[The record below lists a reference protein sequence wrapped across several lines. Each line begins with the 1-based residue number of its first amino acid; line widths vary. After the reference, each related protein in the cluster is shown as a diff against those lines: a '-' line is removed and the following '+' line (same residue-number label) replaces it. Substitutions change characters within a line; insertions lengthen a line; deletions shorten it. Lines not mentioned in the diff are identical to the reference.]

1 MNLDVFSLYFQV
13 LKIQNSFQTGSKYIF
28 YKCKGENM
36 RPSVLMK
43 FKSLRSESLLRGQK
57 HEDYKF
63 AKFPRILINKHYKSL
78 LIALLMCFI
87 SANLATAVE
96 VKVWRF
102 GGILAEHTWEKK
114 KITEWNKQN
123 PDVQITWSNQDWA
136 TKREKVIS
144 AFKSKQ
150 LPDIL
155 VMDGPSIPDFV
166 RLGVIRALDD
176 VDRNMVSSWK
186 NRFVPEIWDTTIYK
200 GKFYAIP
207 TYVDVTTFLTY
218 NKAYVKTPPTTWQ
231 ELKNVAKNLKGKSN
245 KIPMVIAATKGTN
258 DVNLWEG
265 IAYANGC
272 RWLNEKGDKVVI
284 NDRGCVDA
292 LQLYKD
298 LVTGGLTED
307 NPQEIDYY
315 KAIVLLLEESAI
327 MSQSMSWLKAIDSEV
342 EGSKNPDYGITVFPK
357 NSNPT
362 GSYPSANV
370 IMAPTSAGML
380 TSQSKNVKAAM
391 KFLNYF
397 ASQEFQ
403 AGWDGDPIPGR
414 VPATKENWTSPDVS
428 KVYPDLVKLYNKGT
442 LFKGAI
448 PMPAFPGLVQ
458 METYMGEAL
467 QSVVMGQQDVKS
479 ALDRVAAKSQRV
491 LKKVSK

>member
-1 MNLDVFSLYFQV
+1 
-13 LKIQNSFQTGSKYIF
+13 
-28 YKCKGENM
+28 M
-36 RPSVLMK
+36 RSNRLMK
-43 FKSLRSESLLRGQK
+43 LISLSGASLAEVQKQKNIEFRSIFRS
-57 HEDYKF
+57 
-63 AKFPRILINKHYKSL
+63 LINRESKLFS
-78 LIALLMCFI
+78 IALLIFMV
-87 SANLATAVE
+87 SVNLASAVE
-96 VKVWRF
+96 IKVWRF
-102 GGILAEHTWEKK
+102 GGILAEHSWEKK
-114 KITEWNKQN
+114 KITEWNNQN
-123 PDVQITWSNQDWA
+123 PDVKVVWSNQDWA

-144 AFKSKQ
+144 SFKARQ

-166 RLGVIRALDD
+166 RLGVIQALDD
-176 VDRNMVSSWK
+176 VDSNMVGSWK
-186 NRFVPEIWDTTIYK
+186 NRFVPEIWNTTIYK

-218 NKAYVKTPPTTWQ
+218 NKAFVKTPPTTWQ

-245 KIPMVIAATKGTN
+245 KIPVVIAATKGTN

-342 EGSKNPDYGITVFPK
+342 KGSKNPDYGLTVFPK
-357 NSNPT
+357 NANPT

-414 VPATKENWTSPDVS
+414 VPATRANWASPDVV

-442 LFKGAI
+442 LFKGAL

-458 METYMGEAL
+458 MESYMGEAL
-467 QSVVMGQQDVKS
+467 QSVVMGQQNVQS
-479 ALDRVAAKSQRV
+479 ALDRVAKKSQRV
-491 LKKVSK
+491 LNKVSN

>member
-1 MNLDVFSLYFQV
+1 M
-13 LKIQNSFQTGSKYIF
+13 
-28 YKCKGENM
+28 
-36 RPSVLMK
+36 
-43 FKSLRSESLLRGQK
+43 
-57 HEDYKF
+57 
-63 AKFPRILINKHYKSL
+63 
-78 LIALLMCFI
+78 
-87 SANLATAVE
+87 
-96 VKVWRF
+96 
-102 GGILAEHTWEKK
+102 
-114 KITEWNKQN
+114 
-123 PDVQITWSNQDWA
+123 
-136 TKREKVIS
+136 
-144 AFKSKQ
+144 
-150 LPDIL
+150 
-155 VMDGPSIPDFV
+155 
-166 RLGVIRALDD
+166 
-176 VDRNMVSSWK
+176 
-186 NRFVPEIWDTTIYK
+186 
-200 GKFYAIP
+200 
-207 TYVDVTTFLTY
+207 
-218 NKAYVKTPPTTWQ
+218 WQ
-231 ELKNVAKNLKGKSN
+231 KNLKGKSN
-245 KIPMVIAATKGTN
+245 KIPVVIAATKGTN

-342 EGSKNPDYGITVFPK
+342 EGSKNPDYGLTVFPK
-357 NSNPT
+357 NANPT

-414 VPATKENWTSPDVS
+414 VPATRINWASPDIV

-442 LFKGAI
+442 LFKGAL

-458 METYMGEAL
+458 MESYMGEAL
-467 QSVVMGQQDVKS
+467 QSVVMGQQDVQS

-491 LKKVSK
+491 LNKVSN

>member
-1 MNLDVFSLYFQV
+1 
-13 LKIQNSFQTGSKYIF
+13 
-28 YKCKGENM
+28 M
-36 RPSVLMK
+36 RSNRLMK
-43 FKSLRSESLLRGQK
+43 LISLSGASLAEVQKQNKFEFRSIFRSLISR
-57 HEDYKF
+57 DCKF
-63 AKFPRILINKHYKSL
+63 FS
-78 LIALLMCFI
+78 IALLIFMV
-87 SANLATAVE
+87 SVNLASAVE
-96 VKVWRF
+96 IKVWRF
-102 GGILAEHTWEKK
+102 GGILAEHSWEKK
-114 KITEWNKQN
+114 KITEWNNQN
-123 PDVQITWSNQDWA
+123 PDVKVVWSNQDWA

-144 AFKSKQ
+144 SFKARQ

-166 RLGVIRALDD
+166 RLGVIQALDD
-176 VDRNMVSSWK
+176 VDSNMVGSWK
-186 NRFVPEIWDTTIYK
+186 NRFVPEIWNTTIYK

-218 NKAYVKTPPTTWQ
+218 NKAFVKTPPTTWQ

-245 KIPMVIAATKGTN
+245 KIPVVIAATKGTN

-342 EGSKNPDYGITVFPK
+342 KGSKNPDYGLTVFPK
-357 NSNPT
+357 NANPT

-414 VPATKENWTSPDVS
+414 VPATRANWASPDVV

-442 LFKGAI
+442 LFKGAL

-458 METYMGEAL
+458 MESYMGEAL
-467 QSVVMGQQDVKS
+467 QSVVMGQQDVQS
-479 ALDRVAAKSQRV
+479 ALDRVAKKSQKV
-491 LKKVSK
+491 LNKVSN

>member
-1 MNLDVFSLYFQV
+1 
-13 LKIQNSFQTGSKYIF
+13 
-28 YKCKGENM
+28 M
-36 RPSVLMK
+36 RSNRLMK
-43 FKSLRSESLLRGQK
+43 LISLSGASLAEVQKQNKFEFRSIFRS
-57 HEDYKF
+57 
-63 AKFPRILINKHYKSL
+63 LINRESKLFS
-78 LIALLMCFI
+78 IALLIFMV
-87 SANLATAVE
+87 SVNLASAVE
-96 VKVWRF
+96 IKVWRF
-102 GGILAEHTWEKK
+102 GGILAEHSWEKK
-114 KITEWNKQN
+114 KITEWNNQN
-123 PDVQITWSNQDWA
+123 PDVKVVWSNQDWA

-144 AFKSKQ
+144 SFKAKQ

-166 RLGVIRALDD
+166 RLGVIQALDD
-176 VDRNMVSSWK
+176 VDSNMVGSWK
-186 NRFVPEIWDTTIYK
+186 NRFVPEIWNTTIYK

-218 NKAYVKTPPTTWQ
+218 NKAFVKTPPTTWQ

-245 KIPMVIAATKGTN
+245 KIPVVIAATKGTN

-342 EGSKNPDYGITVFPK
+342 KGSKNPDYGLTVFPK
-357 NSNPT
+357 NANPT

-414 VPATKENWTSPDVS
+414 VPATRANWASPDVV

-442 LFKGAI
+442 LFKGAL

-458 METYMGEAL
+458 MESYMGEAL
-467 QSVVMGQQDVKS
+467 QSVVMGQQDVQS

-491 LKKVSK
+491 LNKVSN

>member
-1 MNLDVFSLYFQV
+1 
-13 LKIQNSFQTGSKYIF
+13 
-28 YKCKGENM
+28 M
-36 RPSVLMK
+36 RSNRLMK
-43 FKSLRSESLLRGQK
+43 LISLSGASLAEVQKQKKFEFRSIFRS
-57 HEDYKF
+57 
-63 AKFPRILINKHYKSL
+63 LINRESKFFS
-78 LIALLMCFI
+78 IALLIFMV
-87 SANLATAVE
+87 SVNLASAVE
-96 VKVWRF
+96 IKVWRF
-102 GGILAEHTWEKK
+102 GGILAEHSWEKK
-114 KITEWNKQN
+114 KITEWNNQN
-123 PDVQITWSNQDWA
+123 PDVKVVWSNQDWA

-144 AFKSKQ
+144 SFKARQ

-166 RLGVIRALDD
+166 RLGVIQALDD
-176 VDRNMVSSWK
+176 VDSNMVGSWK
-186 NRFVPEIWDTTIYK
+186 NRFVPEIWNTTIYK

-218 NKAYVKTPPTTWQ
+218 NKAFVKTPPTTWQ

-245 KIPMVIAATKGTN
+245 KIPVVIAATKGTN

-342 EGSKNPDYGITVFPK
+342 KGSKNPDYGLTVFPK
-357 NSNPT
+357 NANPT

-414 VPATKENWTSPDVS
+414 VPATRANWASPDVV

-442 LFKGAI
+442 LFKGAL

-458 METYMGEAL
+458 MESYMGEAL
-467 QSVVMGQQDVKS
+467 QSVVMGQQDVQS

-491 LKKVSK
+491 LNKVSN

>member
-1 MNLDVFSLYFQV
+1 
-13 LKIQNSFQTGSKYIF
+13 
-28 YKCKGENM
+28 M
-36 RPSVLMK
+36 RSNRLMK
-43 FKSLRSESLLRGQK
+43 LISLSGASLAEVQKQKKFEFRSIFRS
-57 HEDYKF
+57 
-63 AKFPRILINKHYKSL
+63 LINRESKFFS
-78 LIALLMCFI
+78 IALLIFMV
-87 SANLATAVE
+87 SVNLASAVE
-96 VKVWRF
+96 IKVWRF
-102 GGILAEHTWEKK
+102 GGILAEHSWEKK
-114 KITEWNKQN
+114 KITEWNNQN
-123 PDVQITWSNQDWA
+123 PDVKVVWSNQDWA

-144 AFKSKQ
+144 SFKARQ

-166 RLGVIRALDD
+166 RLGVIQALDD
-176 VDRNMVSSWK
+176 VDSNMVGSWK
-186 NRFVPEIWDTTIYK
+186 NRFVPEIWNTTIYK

-218 NKAYVKTPPTTWQ
+218 NKAFVKTPPTTWQ

-245 KIPMVIAATKGTN
+245 KIPVVIAATKGTN

-342 EGSKNPDYGITVFPK
+342 KGSKNPDYGLTVFPK
-357 NSNPT
+357 NANPT

-414 VPATKENWTSPDVS
+414 VPATRANWASPDVV

-442 LFKGAI
+442 LFKGAL

-458 METYMGEAL
+458 MESYMGEAL
-467 QSVVMGQQDVKS
+467 QSVVMGQQDVQS
-479 ALDRVAAKSQRV
+479 ALDRVAKKSQKV
-491 LKKVSK
+491 LNKVSN

>member
-1 MNLDVFSLYFQV
+1 
-13 LKIQNSFQTGSKYIF
+13 
-28 YKCKGENM
+28 M
-36 RPSVLMK
+36 RSNRLMK
-43 FKSLRSESLLRGQK
+43 LISLSGASLAEVQKQKKIEFRSIFRS
-57 HEDYKF
+57 
-63 AKFPRILINKHYKSL
+63 LINRESKFFS
-78 LIALLMCFI
+78 IALLIFMV
-87 SANLATAVE
+87 SVNLASAVE
-96 VKVWRF
+96 IKVWRF
-102 GGILAEHTWEKK
+102 GGILAEHSWEKK
-114 KITEWNKQN
+114 KITEWNNQN
-123 PDVQITWSNQDWA
+123 PDVKVVWSNQDWA

-144 AFKSKQ
+144 SFKARQ

-166 RLGVIRALDD
+166 RLGVIQALDD
-176 VDRNMVSSWK
+176 VDSNMVGSWK
-186 NRFVPEIWDTTIYK
+186 NRFVPEIWNTTIYK

-218 NKAYVKTPPTTWQ
+218 NKAFVKTPPTTWQ

-245 KIPMVIAATKGTN
+245 KIPVVIAATKGTN

-342 EGSKNPDYGITVFPK
+342 KGSKNPDYGLTVFPK
-357 NSNPT
+357 NANPT

-414 VPATKENWTSPDVS
+414 VPATRANWASPDVV

-442 LFKGAI
+442 LFKGAL

-458 METYMGEAL
+458 MESYMGEAL
-467 QSVVMGQQDVKS
+467 QSVVMGQQDVQS
-479 ALDRVAAKSQRV
+479 ALDRVAKKSQRV
-491 LKKVSK
+491 LNKVSN

>member
-1 MNLDVFSLYFQV
+1 
-13 LKIQNSFQTGSKYIF
+13 
-28 YKCKGENM
+28 M
-36 RPSVLMK
+36 RSNRLMK
-43 FKSLRSESLLRGQK
+43 LISLSGASLAEVQKQKNIEFRSIFRS
-57 HEDYKF
+57 
-63 AKFPRILINKHYKSL
+63 LINRESKFFS
-78 LIALLMCFI
+78 IALLIFMV
-87 SANLATAVE
+87 SANLASAVE
-96 VKVWRF
+96 IKVWRF
-102 GGILAEHTWEKK
+102 GGILAEHSWEKK
-114 KITEWNKQN
+114 KITEWNNQN
-123 PDVQITWSNQDWA
+123 PDVKVVWSNQDWA

-144 AFKSKQ
+144 SFKARQ

-166 RLGVIRALDD
+166 RLGVIQALDD
-176 VDRNMVSSWK
+176 VDSNMVGSWK
-186 NRFVPEIWDTTIYK
+186 NRFVPEIWNTTIYK

-218 NKAYVKTPPTTWQ
+218 NKAFVKTPPTTWQ

-245 KIPMVIAATKGTN
+245 KIPVVIAATKGTN

-342 EGSKNPDYGITVFPK
+342 KGSKNPDYGLTVFPK
-357 NSNPT
+357 NANPT

-414 VPATKENWTSPDVS
+414 VPATRANWASPDVV

-442 LFKGAI
+442 LFKGAL

-458 METYMGEAL
+458 MESYMGEAL
-467 QSVVMGQQDVKS
+467 QSVVMGQQNVQS

-491 LKKVSK
+491 LNKVSN

>member
-1 MNLDVFSLYFQV
+1 
-13 LKIQNSFQTGSKYIF
+13 
-28 YKCKGENM
+28 M
-36 RPSVLMK
+36 RSNRLMK
-43 FKSLRSESLLRGQK
+43 LISLSGASLAEVQKQKKFEFRSIFRS
-57 HEDYKF
+57 
-63 AKFPRILINKHYKSL
+63 LINRESKFFS
-78 LIALLMCFI
+78 IALLIFMV
-87 SANLATAVE
+87 SANLASAVE
-96 VKVWRF
+96 IKVWRF
-102 GGILAEHTWEKK
+102 GGILAEHSWEKK
-114 KITEWNKQN
+114 KITEWNNQN
-123 PDVQITWSNQDWA
+123 PDVKVVWSNQDWA

-144 AFKSKQ
+144 SFKARQ

-166 RLGVIRALDD
+166 RLGVIQALDD
-176 VDRNMVSSWK
+176 VDSNMVGSWK
-186 NRFVPEIWDTTIYK
+186 NRFVPEIWNTTIYK

-218 NKAYVKTPPTTWQ
+218 NKAFVKTPPTTWQ

-245 KIPMVIAATKGTN
+245 KIPVVIAATKGTN

-342 EGSKNPDYGITVFPK
+342 KGSKNPDYGLTVFPK
-357 NSNPT
+357 NANPT

-414 VPATKENWTSPDVS
+414 VPATRANWASPDVV

-442 LFKGAI
+442 LFKGAL

-458 METYMGEAL
+458 MESYMGEAL
-467 QSVVMGQQDVKS
+467 QSVVMGQQDVQS

-491 LKKVSK
+491 LNKVSN

>member
-1 MNLDVFSLYFQV
+1 
-13 LKIQNSFQTGSKYIF
+13 
-28 YKCKGENM
+28 M
-36 RPSVLMK
+36 RSNRLMK
-43 FKSLRSESLLRGQK
+43 LISLSGASLAEVQKQKKIEFRSIFRS
-57 HEDYKF
+57 
-63 AKFPRILINKHYKSL
+63 LINRESKFFS
-78 LIALLMCFI
+78 IALLIFMV
-87 SANLATAVE
+87 SVNLASAVE
-96 VKVWRF
+96 IKVWRF
-102 GGILAEHTWEKK
+102 GGILAEHSWEKK
-114 KITEWNKQN
+114 KITEWNNQN
-123 PDVQITWSNQDWA
+123 PDVKVVWSNQDWA

-144 AFKSKQ
+144 SFKARQ

-166 RLGVIRALDD
+166 RLGVIQALDD
-176 VDRNMVSSWK
+176 VDSNMVGSWK
-186 NRFVPEIWDTTIYK
+186 NRFVPEIWNTTIYK

-218 NKAYVKTPPTTWQ
+218 NKAFVKTPPTTWQ

-245 KIPMVIAATKGTN
+245 KIPVVIAATKGTN

-342 EGSKNPDYGITVFPK
+342 KGSKNPDYGLTVFPK
-357 NSNPT
+357 NANPT

-414 VPATKENWTSPDVS
+414 VPATRANWASPDVV

-442 LFKGAI
+442 LFKGAL

-458 METYMGEAL
+458 MESYMGEAL
-467 QSVVMGQQDVKS
+467 QSVVMGQQNVQS
-479 ALDRVAAKSQRV
+479 ALDRVAKKSQRV
-491 LKKVSK
+491 LNKVSN

>member
-1 MNLDVFSLYFQV
+1 
-13 LKIQNSFQTGSKYIF
+13 
-28 YKCKGENM
+28 M
-36 RPSVLMK
+36 RSNRLMK
-43 FKSLRSESLLRGQK
+43 LISLSGASLAEVQKQNKFEFRSIFRS
-57 HEDYKF
+57 
-63 AKFPRILINKHYKSL
+63 LINRESKFFS
-78 LIALLMCFI
+78 IALLIFMV
-87 SANLATAVE
+87 SVNLASAVE
-96 VKVWRF
+96 IKVWRF
-102 GGILAEHTWEKK
+102 GGILAEHSWEKK
-114 KITEWNKQN
+114 KITEWNNQN
-123 PDVQITWSNQDWA
+123 PDVKVVWSNQDWA

-144 AFKSKQ
+144 SFKARQ

-166 RLGVIRALDD
+166 RLGVIQALDD
-176 VDRNMVSSWK
+176 VDSNMVGSWK
-186 NRFVPEIWDTTIYK
+186 NRFVPEIWNTTIYK

-218 NKAYVKTPPTTWQ
+218 NKAFVKTPPTTWQ

-245 KIPMVIAATKGTN
+245 KIPVVIAATKGTN

-342 EGSKNPDYGITVFPK
+342 KGSKNPDYGLTVFPK
-357 NSNPT
+357 NANPT

-414 VPATKENWTSPDVS
+414 VPATRANWASPDVV

-442 LFKGAI
+442 LFKGAL

-458 METYMGEAL
+458 MESYMGEAL
-467 QSVVMGQQDVKS
+467 QSVVMGQQDVQS
-479 ALDRVAAKSQRV
+479 ALDRVAKKSQKV
-491 LKKVSK
+491 LNKVSN

>member
-1 MNLDVFSLYFQV
+1 
-13 LKIQNSFQTGSKYIF
+13 
-28 YKCKGENM
+28 M
-36 RPSVLMK
+36 RSNRLMK
-43 FKSLRSESLLRGQK
+43 LISLSGASLAEVQKQKKIEFRSIFRS
-57 HEDYKF
+57 
-63 AKFPRILINKHYKSL
+63 LINRESKLFS
-78 LIALLMCFI
+78 IALLIFMV
-87 SANLATAVE
+87 SVNLASAVE
-96 VKVWRF
+96 IKVWRF
-102 GGILAEHTWEKK
+102 GGILAEHSWEKK
-114 KITEWNKQN
+114 KITEWNNQN
-123 PDVQITWSNQDWA
+123 PDVKVVWSNQDWA

-144 AFKSKQ
+144 SFKARQ

-166 RLGVIRALDD
+166 RLGVIQALDD
-176 VDRNMVSSWK
+176 VDSNMVGSWK
-186 NRFVPEIWDTTIYK
+186 NRFVPEIWNTTIYK

-218 NKAYVKTPPTTWQ
+218 NKAFVKTPPTTWQ

-245 KIPMVIAATKGTN
+245 KIPVVIAATKGTN

-342 EGSKNPDYGITVFPK
+342 KGSKNPDYGLTVFPK
-357 NSNPT
+357 NANPT

-414 VPATKENWTSPDVS
+414 VPATRANWASPDVV

-442 LFKGAI
+442 LFKGAL

-458 METYMGEAL
+458 MESYMGEAL
-467 QSVVMGQQDVKS
+467 QSVVMGQQDVQS

-491 LKKVSK
+491 LNKVSN

>member
-1 MNLDVFSLYFQV
+1 MRSNRLMQLISLSGASLAEVQ
-13 LKIQNSFQTGSKYIF
+13 KQNKFEFRSIF
-28 YKCKGENM
+28 
-36 RPSVLMK
+36 
-43 FKSLRSESLLRGQK
+43 RS
-57 HEDYKF
+57 
-63 AKFPRILINKHYKSL
+63 LINRESKFFS
-78 LIALLMCFI
+78 IALLIFMV
-87 SANLATAVE
+87 SANLASAVE
-96 VKVWRF
+96 IKVWRF
-102 GGILAEHTWEKK
+102 GGILAEHSWEKK
-114 KITEWNKQN
+114 KITEWNNQN
-123 PDVQITWSNQDWA
+123 PDVKVVWSNQDWA

-144 AFKSKQ
+144 SFKAKQ

-166 RLGVIRALDD
+166 RLGVIQALDD
-176 VDRNMVSSWK
+176 VDSNMVGSWK
-186 NRFVPEIWDTTIYK
+186 NRFVPEIWNTTIYK

-218 NKAYVKTPPTTWQ
+218 NKAFVKTPPTTWQ

-245 KIPMVIAATKGTN
+245 KIPVVIAATKGTN

-342 EGSKNPDYGITVFPK
+342 EGSKNPDYGLTVFPK
-357 NSNPT
+357 NANPT

-414 VPATKENWTSPDVS
+414 VPATRENWASPDVV

-442 LFKGAI
+442 LFKGAL

-458 METYMGEAL
+458 MESYMGEAL
-467 QSVVMGQQDVKS
+467 QSVVMGQQDVQS

-491 LKKVSK
+491 LNKVSN

>member
-1 MNLDVFSLYFQV
+1 
-13 LKIQNSFQTGSKYIF
+13 
-28 YKCKGENM
+28 M
-36 RPSVLMK
+36 RSNRLMK
-43 FKSLRSESLLRGQK
+43 LISLSGASLAEVQKQKKFEFRSILRS
-57 HEDYKF
+57 
-63 AKFPRILINKHYKSL
+63 LINRESKLFS
-78 LIALLMCFI
+78 IALLIFMV
-87 SANLATAVE
+87 SVNLASAVE
-96 VKVWRF
+96 IKVWRF
-102 GGILAEHTWEKK
+102 GGILAEHSWEKK
-114 KITEWNKQN
+114 KITEWNNQN
-123 PDVQITWSNQDWA
+123 PDVKVVWSNQDWA

-144 AFKSKQ
+144 SFKARQ

-166 RLGVIRALDD
+166 RLGVIQALDD
-176 VDRNMVSSWK
+176 VDSNMVGSWK
-186 NRFVPEIWDTTIYK
+186 NRFVPEIWNTTIYK

-218 NKAYVKTPPTTWQ
+218 NKAFVKTPPTTWQ

-245 KIPMVIAATKGTN
+245 KIPVVIAATKGTN

-342 EGSKNPDYGITVFPK
+342 KGSKNPDYGLTVFPK
-357 NSNPT
+357 NANPT

-414 VPATKENWTSPDVS
+414 VPATRANWASPDIV

-442 LFKGAI
+442 LFKGAL

-458 METYMGEAL
+458 MESYMGEAL
-467 QSVVMGQQDVKS
+467 QSVVMGQQDVQS

-491 LKKVSK
+491 LNKVSN

>member
-1 MNLDVFSLYFQV
+1 
-13 LKIQNSFQTGSKYIF
+13 
-28 YKCKGENM
+28 M
-36 RPSVLMK
+36 RSNRLMK
-43 FKSLRSESLLRGQK
+43 LISLSGASLAEVQKQKKIEFRSIFRS
-57 HEDYKF
+57 
-63 AKFPRILINKHYKSL
+63 LINRESKFFS
-78 LIALLMCFI
+78 IALLIFMV
-87 SANLATAVE
+87 SANLASAVE
-96 VKVWRF
+96 IKVWRF
-102 GGILAEHTWEKK
+102 GGILAEHSWEKK
-114 KITEWNKQN
+114 KITEWNNQN
-123 PDVQITWSNQDWA
+123 PDVKVVWSNQDWA

-144 AFKSKQ
+144 SFKAKQ

-166 RLGVIRALDD
+166 RLGVIQALDD
-176 VDRNMVSSWK
+176 VDSNMVGSWK
-186 NRFVPEIWDTTIYK
+186 NRFVPEIWNTTIYK

-218 NKAYVKTPPTTWQ
+218 NKAFVKTPPTTWQ

-245 KIPMVIAATKGTN
+245 KIPVVIAATKGTN

-342 EGSKNPDYGITVFPK
+342 EGSKNPDYGLTVFPK
-357 NSNPT
+357 NANPT

-414 VPATKENWTSPDVS
+414 VPATRANWASPDVV

-442 LFKGAI
+442 LFKGAL

-458 METYMGEAL
+458 MESYMGEAL
-467 QSVVMGQQDVKS
+467 QSVVMGQQDVQS
-479 ALDRVAAKSQRV
+479 ALDRVAKKSQRV
-491 LKKVSK
+491 LDKVSN

>member
-1 MNLDVFSLYFQV
+1 
-13 LKIQNSFQTGSKYIF
+13 
-28 YKCKGENM
+28 M
-36 RPSVLMK
+36 RSNRLMK
-43 FKSLRSESLLRGQK
+43 LISLSGASLAEVQKQKKFEFRSIFRS
-57 HEDYKF
+57 
-63 AKFPRILINKHYKSL
+63 LINRESKFFS
-78 LIALLMCFI
+78 IALLIFMV
-87 SANLATAVE
+87 SVNLASAVE
-96 VKVWRF
+96 IKVWRF
-102 GGILAEHTWEKK
+102 GGILAEHSWEKK
-114 KITEWNKQN
+114 KITEWNNQN
-123 PDVQITWSNQDWA
+123 PDVKVVWSNQDWA

-144 AFKSKQ
+144 SFKARQ

-166 RLGVIRALDD
+166 RLGVIQALDD
-176 VDRNMVSSWK
+176 VDSNMVGSWK
-186 NRFVPEIWDTTIYK
+186 NRFVPEIWNTTIYK

-218 NKAYVKTPPTTWQ
+218 NKAFVKTPPTTWQ

-245 KIPMVIAATKGTN
+245 KIPVVIAATKGTN

-342 EGSKNPDYGITVFPK
+342 EGSKNPDYGLTVFPK
-357 NSNPT
+357 NANPT

-414 VPATKENWTSPDVS
+414 VPATRANWASPDVV

-442 LFKGAI
+442 LFKGAL

-458 METYMGEAL
+458 MESYMGEAL
-467 QSVVMGQQDVKS
+467 QSVVMGQQDVQS

-491 LKKVSK
+491 LNKVSN

>member
-1 MNLDVFSLYFQV
+1 
-13 LKIQNSFQTGSKYIF
+13 
-28 YKCKGENM
+28 M
-36 RPSVLMK
+36 RSNRLMK
-43 FKSLRSESLLRGQK
+43 LISLSGASLAEVQKQNKFEFRSIFRS
-57 HEDYKF
+57 
-63 AKFPRILINKHYKSL
+63 LINRESKFFS
-78 LIALLMCFI
+78 IALLIFMV
-87 SANLATAVE
+87 SVNLASAVE
-96 VKVWRF
+96 IKVWRF
-102 GGILAEHTWEKK
+102 GGILAEHSWEKK
-114 KITEWNKQN
+114 KITEWNNQN
-123 PDVQITWSNQDWA
+123 PDVKVVWSNQDWA

-144 AFKSKQ
+144 SFKARQ

-166 RLGVIRALDD
+166 RLGVIQALDD
-176 VDRNMVSSWK
+176 VDSNMVGSWK
-186 NRFVPEIWDTTIYK
+186 NRFVPEIWNTTIYK

-218 NKAYVKTPPTTWQ
+218 NKAFVKTPPTTWQ

-245 KIPMVIAATKGTN
+245 KIPVVIAATKGTN

-342 EGSKNPDYGITVFPK
+342 KGSKNPDYGLTVFPK
-357 NSNPT
+357 NANPT

-414 VPATKENWTSPDVS
+414 VPATRANWASPDVV

-442 LFKGAI
+442 LFKGAL

-458 METYMGEAL
+458 MESYMGEAL
-467 QSVVMGQQDVKS
+467 QSVVMGQQNVQS
-479 ALDRVAAKSQRV
+479 ALDRVAKKSQKV
-491 LKKVSK
+491 LNKVSN

>member
-1 MNLDVFSLYFQV
+1 
-13 LKIQNSFQTGSKYIF
+13 
-28 YKCKGENM
+28 M
-36 RPSVLMK
+36 RSNRLMK
-43 FKSLRSESLLRGQK
+43 LISLSGASLAEVQKQKKFEFRSIFRS
-57 HEDYKF
+57 
-63 AKFPRILINKHYKSL
+63 LINRESKFFS
-78 LIALLMCFI
+78 IALLIFMV
-87 SANLATAVE
+87 SVNLASAVE
-96 VKVWRF
+96 IKVWRF
-102 GGILAEHTWEKK
+102 GGILAEHSWEKK
-114 KITEWNKQN
+114 KITEWNNQN
-123 PDVQITWSNQDWA
+123 PDVKVVWSNQDWA

-144 AFKSKQ
+144 SFKARQ

-166 RLGVIRALDD
+166 RLGVIQALDD
-176 VDRNMVSSWK
+176 VDSNMVGSWK
-186 NRFVPEIWDTTIYK
+186 NRFVPEIWNTTIYK

-218 NKAYVKTPPTTWQ
+218 NKAFVKTPPTTWQ

-245 KIPMVIAATKGTN
+245 KIPVVIAATKGTN

-342 EGSKNPDYGITVFPK
+342 KGSKNPDYGLTVFPK
-357 NSNPT
+357 NANPT

-414 VPATKENWTSPDVS
+414 VPATRANWASPDVV

-442 LFKGAI
+442 LFKGAL

-458 METYMGEAL
+458 MESYMGEAL
-467 QSVVMGQQDVKS
+467 QSVVMGQQNVQS

-491 LKKVSK
+491 LNKVSN

>member
-1 MNLDVFSLYFQV
+1 M
-13 LKIQNSFQTGSKYIF
+13 
-28 YKCKGENM
+28 
-36 RPSVLMK
+36 
-43 FKSLRSESLLRGQK
+43 
-57 HEDYKF
+57 
-63 AKFPRILINKHYKSL
+63 
-78 LIALLMCFI
+78 
-87 SANLATAVE
+87 
-96 VKVWRF
+96 
-102 GGILAEHTWEKK
+102 
-114 KITEWNKQN
+114 
-123 PDVQITWSNQDWA
+123 
-136 TKREKVIS
+136 
-144 AFKSKQ
+144 
-150 LPDIL
+150 
-155 VMDGPSIPDFV
+155 
-166 RLGVIRALDD
+166 
-176 VDRNMVSSWK
+176 
-186 NRFVPEIWDTTIYK
+186 
-200 GKFYAIP
+200 
-207 TYVDVTTFLTY
+207 
-218 NKAYVKTPPTTWQ
+218 WQ
-231 ELKNVAKNLKGKSN
+231 KNLKGKSN

-342 EGSKNPDYGITVFPK
+342 EGSKNPDYGLTVFPK
-357 NSNPT
+357 NANPT

-414 VPATKENWTSPDVS
+414 VPATKENWASPDVS
-428 KVYPDLVKLYNKGT
+428 MVYPDLVKLYNKGT
-442 LFKGAI
+442 LFNGAV

-467 QSVVMGQQDVKS
+467 QSVVMGQQDVQS

>member
-1 MNLDVFSLYFQV
+1 MRSNRLMKLISLSGASLAEVQKQ
-13 LKIQNSFQTGSKYIF
+13 KIIEFRSIFRSLINRGSKFFSI
-28 YKCKGENM
+28 
-36 RPSVLMK
+36 P
-43 FKSLRSESLLRGQK
+43 
-57 HEDYKF
+57 
-63 AKFPRILINKHYKSL
+63 L
-78 LIALLMCFI
+78 LIFI
-87 SANLATAVE
+87 VSVNLASAVE
-96 VKVWRF
+96 IKVWRF
-102 GGILAEHTWEKK
+102 GGILAEHSWEKK
-114 KITEWNKQN
+114 KITEWNNQN
-123 PDVQITWSNQDWA
+123 PDVKVVWSNQDWA

-144 AFKSKQ
+144 SFKARQ

-166 RLGVIRALDD
+166 RLGVIQALDD
-176 VDRNMVSSWK
+176 VDSNMVGSWK
-186 NRFVPEIWDTTIYK
+186 NRFVPEIWNTTIYK

-218 NKAYVKTPPTTWQ
+218 NKAFVKTPPTTWQ

-245 KIPMVIAATKGTN
+245 KIPVVIAATKGTN

-342 EGSKNPDYGITVFPK
+342 EGSKNPDYGLTVFPK
-357 NSNPT
+357 NANPT

-414 VPATKENWTSPDVS
+414 VPATRANWASPDVV

-442 LFKGAI
+442 LFKGAL

-458 METYMGEAL
+458 MESYMGEAL
-467 QSVVMGQQDVKS
+467 QSVVMGQQNVQS
-479 ALDRVAAKSQRV
+479 ALDRVAKKSQKV
-491 LKKVSK
+491 LNKVSN

>member
-1 MNLDVFSLYFQV
+1 
-13 LKIQNSFQTGSKYIF
+13 
-28 YKCKGENM
+28 M
-36 RPSVLMK
+36 RSNRLMK
-43 FKSLRSESLLRGQK
+43 LISLSGASLAEVQKQKKFEFRSIFRS
-57 HEDYKF
+57 
-63 AKFPRILINKHYKSL
+63 LINRESKLFS
-78 LIALLMCFI
+78 IALLIFMV
-87 SANLATAVE
+87 SVNLASAVE
-96 VKVWRF
+96 IKVWRF
-102 GGILAEHTWEKK
+102 GGILAEHSWEKK
-114 KITEWNKQN
+114 KITEWNNQN
-123 PDVQITWSNQDWA
+123 PDVKVVWSNQDWA

-144 AFKSKQ
+144 SFKARQ

-166 RLGVIRALDD
+166 RLGVIQALDD
-176 VDRNMVSSWK
+176 VDSNMVGSWK
-186 NRFVPEIWDTTIYK
+186 NRFVPEIWNTTIYK

-218 NKAYVKTPPTTWQ
+218 NKAFVKTPPTTWQ

-245 KIPMVIAATKGTN
+245 KIPVVIAATKGTN

-342 EGSKNPDYGITVFPK
+342 EGSKNPDYGLTVFPK
-357 NSNPT
+357 NANPT

-414 VPATKENWTSPDVS
+414 VPATRANWASPDVV

-442 LFKGAI
+442 LFKGAL

-458 METYMGEAL
+458 MESYMGEAL
-467 QSVVMGQQDVKS
+467 QSVVMGQQDVQS

-491 LKKVSK
+491 LNKVSN

>member
-1 MNLDVFSLYFQV
+1 
-13 LKIQNSFQTGSKYIF
+13 
-28 YKCKGENM
+28 M
-36 RPSVLMK
+36 RSNRLMK
-43 FKSLRSESLLRGQK
+43 LISLSGASLAEVQKQKNIEFRSIFRS
-57 HEDYKF
+57 
-63 AKFPRILINKHYKSL
+63 LINRESKFFS
-78 LIALLMCFI
+78 IALLIFMV
-87 SANLATAVE
+87 SANLASAVE
-96 VKVWRF
+96 IKVWRF
-102 GGILAEHTWEKK
+102 GGILAEHSWEKK
-114 KITEWNKQN
+114 KITEWNNQN
-123 PDVQITWSNQDWA
+123 PDVKVVWSNQDWA

-144 AFKSKQ
+144 SFKARQ

-166 RLGVIRALDD
+166 RLGVIQALDD
-176 VDRNMVSSWK
+176 VDSNMVGSWK
-186 NRFVPEIWDTTIYK
+186 NRFVPEIWNTTIYK

-218 NKAYVKTPPTTWQ
+218 NKAFVKTPPTTWQ

-245 KIPMVIAATKGTN
+245 KIPVVIAATKGTN

-342 EGSKNPDYGITVFPK
+342 KGSKNPDYGLTVFPK
-357 NSNPT
+357 NANPT

-414 VPATKENWTSPDVS
+414 VPATRANWASPDIA

-442 LFKGAI
+442 LFKGAL

-467 QSVVMGQQDVKS
+467 QSVVMGQQDVQS
-479 ALDRVAAKSQRV
+479 ALDRVAKKSQKV
-491 LKKVSK
+491 LNKVSN

>member
-1 MNLDVFSLYFQV
+1 
-13 LKIQNSFQTGSKYIF
+13 
-28 YKCKGENM
+28 M
-36 RPSVLMK
+36 RSNRLMK
-43 FKSLRSESLLRGQK
+43 LISLSGASLAEVQKQKKFEFRSIFRS
-57 HEDYKF
+57 
-63 AKFPRILINKHYKSL
+63 LINRESKFFS
-78 LIALLMCFI
+78 IALLIFMV
-87 SANLATAVE
+87 SVNLASAVE
-96 VKVWRF
+96 IKVWRF
-102 GGILAEHTWEKK
+102 GGILAEHSWEKK
-114 KITEWNKQN
+114 KITEWNNQN
-123 PDVQITWSNQDWA
+123 PDVKVVWSNQDWA

-144 AFKSKQ
+144 SFKARQ

-166 RLGVIRALDD
+166 RLGVIQALDD
-176 VDRNMVSSWK
+176 VDSNMVGSWK
-186 NRFVPEIWDTTIYK
+186 NRFVPEIWNTTIYK

-218 NKAYVKTPPTTWQ
+218 NKAFVKTPPTTWQ

-245 KIPMVIAATKGTN
+245 KIPVVIAATKGTN

-342 EGSKNPDYGITVFPK
+342 EGSKNPDYGLTVFPK
-357 NSNPT
+357 NANPT

-414 VPATKENWTSPDVS
+414 VPATRANWASPDVV

-442 LFKGAI
+442 LFKGAL

-458 METYMGEAL
+458 MESYMGEAL
-467 QSVVMGQQDVKS
+467 QSVVMGQQDVQS
-479 ALDRVAAKSQRV
+479 ALDRVAKKSQRV
-491 LKKVSK
+491 LNKVSN

>member
-1 MNLDVFSLYFQV
+1 
-13 LKIQNSFQTGSKYIF
+13 
-28 YKCKGENM
+28 M
-36 RPSVLMK
+36 RSNRLMK
-43 FKSLRSESLLRGQK
+43 LISLSGASLAEVQKQNKFEFRSIFRS
-57 HEDYKF
+57 
-63 AKFPRILINKHYKSL
+63 LINRESKFFS
-78 LIALLMCFI
+78 IALLIFMV
-87 SANLATAVE
+87 SVNLASAVE
-96 VKVWRF
+96 IKVWRF
-102 GGILAEHTWEKK
+102 GGILAEHSWEKK
-114 KITEWNKQN
+114 KITEWNNQN
-123 PDVQITWSNQDWA
+123 PDVKVVWSNQDWA

-144 AFKSKQ
+144 SFKARQ

-166 RLGVIRALDD
+166 RLGVIQALDD
-176 VDRNMVSSWK
+176 VDSNMVGSWK
-186 NRFVPEIWDTTIYK
+186 NRFVPEIWNTTIYK

-218 NKAYVKTPPTTWQ
+218 NKAFVKTPPTTWQ

-245 KIPMVIAATKGTN
+245 KIPVVIAATKGTN

-342 EGSKNPDYGITVFPK
+342 KGSKNPDYGLTVFPK
-357 NSNPT
+357 NANPT

-414 VPATKENWTSPDVS
+414 VPATRANWASPDVV
-428 KVYPDLVKLYNKGT
+428 KVYPDLVKLYNNGT
-442 LFKGAI
+442 LFKGAL

-458 METYMGEAL
+458 MESYMGEAL
-467 QSVVMGQQDVKS
+467 QSVVMGQQNVQS
-479 ALDRVAAKSQRV
+479 ALDRVAKKSQRV
-491 LKKVSK
+491 LNKVSN

>member
-1 MNLDVFSLYFQV
+1 
-13 LKIQNSFQTGSKYIF
+13 
-28 YKCKGENM
+28 M
-36 RPSVLMK
+36 RSNRLMK
-43 FKSLRSESLLRGQK
+43 LISLSGASLAEVQKQKKFEFRSIFRS
-57 HEDYKF
+57 
-63 AKFPRILINKHYKSL
+63 LINRESKFF
-78 LIALLMCFI
+78 LIALLIFMV
-87 SANLATAVE
+87 SVNLASAVE
-96 VKVWRF
+96 IKVWRF
-102 GGILAEHTWEKK
+102 GGILAEHSWEKK
-114 KITEWNKQN
+114 KITEWNNQN
-123 PDVQITWSNQDWA
+123 PDVKVVWSNQDWA

-144 AFKSKQ
+144 SFKARQ

-166 RLGVIRALDD
+166 RLGVIQALDD
-176 VDRNMVSSWK
+176 VDSNMVGSWK
-186 NRFVPEIWDTTIYK
+186 NRFVPEIWNTTIYK

-218 NKAYVKTPPTTWQ
+218 NKAFVKTPPTTWQ

-245 KIPMVIAATKGTN
+245 KIPVVIAATKGTN

-342 EGSKNPDYGITVFPK
+342 KGSKNPDYGLTVFPK
-357 NSNPT
+357 NANPT

-414 VPATKENWTSPDVS
+414 VPATRANWASPDVV

-442 LFKGAI
+442 LFKGAL

-458 METYMGEAL
+458 MESYMGEAL
-467 QSVVMGQQDVKS
+467 QSVVMGQQNVQS
-479 ALDRVAAKSQRV
+479 ALDRVAKKSQKV
-491 LKKVSK
+491 LNKVSN

>member
-1 MNLDVFSLYFQV
+1 
-13 LKIQNSFQTGSKYIF
+13 
-28 YKCKGENM
+28 M
-36 RPSVLMK
+36 RSNRLMK
-43 FKSLRSESLLRGQK
+43 LISLSGASLAEVQKQKKFEFRSIFRS
-57 HEDYKF
+57 
-63 AKFPRILINKHYKSL
+63 LINRESKLFS
-78 LIALLMCFI
+78 IALLIFMV
-87 SANLATAVE
+87 SVNLASAVE
-96 VKVWRF
+96 IKVWRF
-102 GGILAEHTWEKK
+102 GGILAEHSWEKK
-114 KITEWNKQN
+114 KITEWNNQN
-123 PDVQITWSNQDWA
+123 PDVKVVWSNQDWA

-144 AFKSKQ
+144 SFKARQ

-166 RLGVIRALDD
+166 RLGVIQALDD
-176 VDRNMVSSWK
+176 VDSNMVGSWK
-186 NRFVPEIWDTTIYK
+186 NRFVPEIWNTTIYK

-218 NKAYVKTPPTTWQ
+218 NKAFVKTPPTTWQ
-231 ELKNVAKNLKGKSN
+231 ELKDVAKNLKGKSN

-342 EGSKNPDYGITVFPK
+342 KGSKNPDYGLTVFPK
-357 NSNPT
+357 NANPT

-414 VPATKENWTSPDVS
+414 VPATRANWASPDVV

-442 LFKGAI
+442 LFKGAL

-458 METYMGEAL
+458 MESYMGEAL
-467 QSVVMGQQDVKS
+467 QSVVMGQQDVQS

-491 LKKVSK
+491 LKKVSN

>member
-1 MNLDVFSLYFQV
+1 
-13 LKIQNSFQTGSKYIF
+13 
-28 YKCKGENM
+28 M
-36 RPSVLMK
+36 RSNRLMK
-43 FKSLRSESLLRGQK
+43 LISLSGASLAEVQKQKKFEFRSIFRS
-57 HEDYKF
+57 
-63 AKFPRILINKHYKSL
+63 LINRESKLFS
-78 LIALLMCFI
+78 IALLIFMV
-87 SANLATAVE
+87 SVNLASAVE
-96 VKVWRF
+96 IKVWRF
-102 GGILAEHTWEKK
+102 GGILAEHSWEKK
-114 KITEWNKQN
+114 KITEWNNQN
-123 PDVQITWSNQDWA
+123 PDVKVVWSNQDWA

-144 AFKSKQ
+144 SFKARQ

-166 RLGVIRALDD
+166 RLGVIQALDD
-176 VDRNMVSSWK
+176 VDSNMVGSWK
-186 NRFVPEIWDTTIYK
+186 NRFVPEIWNTTIYK

-218 NKAYVKTPPTTWQ
+218 NKEFVKTPPTTWS
-231 ELKNVAKNLKGKSN
+231 ELKNLAKDLKGKSN
-245 KIPMVIAATKGTN
+245 KIPVVIAATKGTN

-265 IAYANGC
+265 IAYGNGC

-342 EGSKNPDYGITVFPK
+342 KGSKNPDYSLTVFPK

-391 KFLNYF
+391 KFLNFF
-397 ASQEFQ
+397 ASQNFQ

-414 VPATKENWTSPDVS
+414 VPATKANWASPDVV

-442 LFKGAI
+442 LFKGAL

-458 METYMGEAL
+458 MESYMGEAL
-467 QSVVMGQQDVKS
+467 QSVVMGQQDVQS

-491 LKKVSK
+491 LNKVSN

>member
-1 MNLDVFSLYFQV
+1 
-13 LKIQNSFQTGSKYIF
+13 
-28 YKCKGENM
+28 M
-36 RPSVLMK
+36 RSNRLMK
-43 FKSLRSESLLRGQK
+43 LISLSGASLAEVQKQKKFEFRSIFRS
-57 HEDYKF
+57 
-63 AKFPRILINKHYKSL
+63 LINRESKFFS
-78 LIALLMCFI
+78 IALLIFMV
-87 SANLATAVE
+87 SVNLASAVE
-96 VKVWRF
+96 IKVWRF
-102 GGILAEHTWEKK
+102 GGILAEHSWEKK
-114 KITEWNKQN
+114 KITEWNNQN
-123 PDVQITWSNQDWA
+123 PDVKVVWSNQDWA

-144 AFKSKQ
+144 SFKARQ

-166 RLGVIRALDD
+166 RLGVIQALDD
-176 VDRNMVSSWK
+176 VDSNMVGSWK
-186 NRFVPEIWDTTIYK
+186 NRFVPEIWNTTIYK

-218 NKAYVKTPPTTWQ
+218 NKAFVKTPPTTWQ

-245 KIPMVIAATKGTN
+245 KIPVVIAATKGTN

-342 EGSKNPDYGITVFPK
+342 KGSKNPDYGLTVFPK
-357 NSNPT
+357 NANPT

-414 VPATKENWTSPDVS
+414 VPATRANWASPDIV

-442 LFKGAI
+442 LFKGAL

-458 METYMGEAL
+458 MESYMGEAL
-467 QSVVMGQQDVKS
+467 QSVVMGQQDVQS

-491 LKKVSK
+491 LNKVSN

>member
-1 MNLDVFSLYFQV
+1 
-13 LKIQNSFQTGSKYIF
+13 
-28 YKCKGENM
+28 M
-36 RPSVLMK
+36 RSNRLMK
-43 FKSLRSESLLRGQK
+43 LISLSGASLAEVQKQKKIEFRSIFRS
-57 HEDYKF
+57 
-63 AKFPRILINKHYKSL
+63 LINRESKFFS
-78 LIALLMCFI
+78 IALLIFMV
-87 SANLATAVE
+87 SANLASAVE
-96 VKVWRF
+96 IKVWRF
-102 GGILAEHTWEKK
+102 GGILAEHSWEKK
-114 KITEWNKQN
+114 KITEWNNQN
-123 PDVQITWSNQDWA
+123 PDVKVVWSNQDWA

-144 AFKSKQ
+144 SFKARQ

-166 RLGVIRALDD
+166 RLGVIQALDD
-176 VDRNMVSSWK
+176 VDSNMVGSWK
-186 NRFVPEIWDTTIYK
+186 NRFVPEIWNTTIYK

-218 NKAYVKTPPTTWQ
+218 NKAFVKTPPTTWQ

-245 KIPMVIAATKGTN
+245 KIPVVIAATKGTN

-342 EGSKNPDYGITVFPK
+342 KGSKNPDYGLTVFPK
-357 NSNPT
+357 NANPT

-414 VPATKENWTSPDVS
+414 VPATRANWASPDVV
-428 KVYPDLVKLYNKGT
+428 KVYPDLVKLYNNGT
-442 LFKGAI
+442 LFKGAL

-458 METYMGEAL
+458 MESYMGEAL
-467 QSVVMGQQDVKS
+467 QSVVMGQQDVQS

-491 LKKVSK
+491 LNKVSN

>member
-1 MNLDVFSLYFQV
+1 MKLISLSGASLAEVQKQNKFEFRSIFRSLISRESKFFS
-13 LKIQNSFQTGSKYIF
+13 
-28 YKCKGENM
+28 
-36 RPSVLMK
+36 
-43 FKSLRSESLLRGQK
+43 
-57 HEDYKF
+57 
-63 AKFPRILINKHYKSL
+63 
-78 LIALLMCFI
+78 IALLIFMV
-87 SANLATAVE
+87 SVNLASAVE
-96 VKVWRF
+96 IKVWRF
-102 GGILAEHTWEKK
+102 GGILAEHSWEKK
-114 KITEWNKQN
+114 KITEWNNQN
-123 PDVQITWSNQDWA
+123 PDVKVVWSNQDWA

-144 AFKSKQ
+144 SFKARQ

-166 RLGVIRALDD
+166 RLGVIQALDD
-176 VDRNMVSSWK
+176 VDSNMVGSWK
-186 NRFVPEIWDTTIYK
+186 NRFVPEIWNTTIYK

-218 NKAYVKTPPTTWQ
+218 NKAFVKTPPTTWQ

-245 KIPMVIAATKGTN
+245 KIPVVIAATKGTN

-342 EGSKNPDYGITVFPK
+342 KGSKNPDYGLTVFPK
-357 NSNPT
+357 NANPT

-414 VPATKENWTSPDVS
+414 VPATRANWASPDVV
-428 KVYPDLVKLYNKGT
+428 KVYPDLVKLYNNGT
-442 LFKGAI
+442 LFKGAL

-458 METYMGEAL
+458 MESYMGEAL
-467 QSVVMGQQDVKS
+467 QSVVMGQQNVQS
-479 ALDRVAAKSQRV
+479 ALDRVAKKSQKV
-491 LKKVSK
+491 LNKVSN

>member
-1 MNLDVFSLYFQV
+1 
-13 LKIQNSFQTGSKYIF
+13 
-28 YKCKGENM
+28 M
-36 RPSVLMK
+36 RSNRLMK
-43 FKSLRSESLLRGQK
+43 LISLSGASLAEVQKQNKFEFRSIFRSLISREFKFFS
-57 HEDYKF
+57 
-63 AKFPRILINKHYKSL
+63 
-78 LIALLMCFI
+78 IALLIFMV
-87 SANLATAVE
+87 SVNLASAVE
-96 VKVWRF
+96 IKVWRF
-102 GGILAEHTWEKK
+102 GGILAEHSWEKK
-114 KITEWNKQN
+114 KITEWNNQN
-123 PDVQITWSNQDWA
+123 PDVKVVWSNQDWA

-144 AFKSKQ
+144 SFKARQ

-166 RLGVIRALDD
+166 RLGVIQALDD
-176 VDRNMVSSWK
+176 VDSNMVGSWK
-186 NRFVPEIWDTTIYK
+186 NRFVPEIWNTTIYK

-218 NKAYVKTPPTTWQ
+218 NKAFVKTPPTTWQ

-245 KIPMVIAATKGTN
+245 KIPVVIAATKGTN

-298 LVTGGLTED
+298 VVTGGLTED

-342 EGSKNPDYGITVFPK
+342 KGSKNPDYGLTVFPK
-357 NSNPT
+357 NANPT

-414 VPATKENWTSPDVS
+414 VPATRANWASPDVV

-442 LFKGAI
+442 LFKGAL

-458 METYMGEAL
+458 MESYMGEAL
-467 QSVVMGQQDVKS
+467 QSVVMGQQNVQS
-479 ALDRVAAKSQRV
+479 ALDRVAKKSQKV
-491 LKKVSK
+491 LNKVSN

>member
-1 MNLDVFSLYFQV
+1 
-13 LKIQNSFQTGSKYIF
+13 
-28 YKCKGENM
+28 M
-36 RPSVLMK
+36 RSNRLMK
-43 FKSLRSESLLRGQK
+43 LISLSGASLAEVQKQKKFEFRSIFRS
-57 HEDYKF
+57 
-63 AKFPRILINKHYKSL
+63 LINRESKLFS
-78 LIALLMCFI
+78 IALLIFMV
-87 SANLATAVE
+87 SVNLASAVE
-96 VKVWRF
+96 IKVWRF
-102 GGILAEHTWEKK
+102 GGILAEHSWEKK
-114 KITEWNKQN
+114 KITEWNNQN
-123 PDVQITWSNQDWA
+123 PDVKVVWSNQDWA

-144 AFKSKQ
+144 SFKARQ

-166 RLGVIRALDD
+166 RLGVIQALDD
-176 VDRNMVSSWK
+176 VDSNMVGSWK
-186 NRFVPEIWDTTIYK
+186 NRFVPEIWNTTIYK

-218 NKAYVKTPPTTWQ
+218 NKAFVKTPPTTWQ

-245 KIPMVIAATKGTN
+245 KIPVVIAATKGTN

-342 EGSKNPDYGITVFPK
+342 EGSKNPDYGLTVFPK
-357 NSNPT
+357 NANPT

-414 VPATKENWTSPDVS
+414 VPATRANWASPDVV

-442 LFKGAI
+442 LFKGAL

-458 METYMGEAL
+458 MESYMGEAL
-467 QSVVMGQQDVKS
+467 QSVVMGQQDVQS
-479 ALDRVAAKSQRV
+479 ALDRVAKKSQRV
-491 LKKVSK
+491 LDKVSN

>member
-1 MNLDVFSLYFQV
+1 MRSNRLMKMLSLSGASVAEVQKQNKFEFRSIFRS
-13 LKIQNSFQTGSKYIF
+13 LKIREF
-28 YKCKGENM
+28 
-36 RPSVLMK
+36 K
-43 FKSLRSESLLRGQK
+43 FFS
-57 HEDYKF
+57 
-63 AKFPRILINKHYKSL
+63 
-78 LIALLMCFI
+78 IALLIFMV
-87 SANLATAVE
+87 SVNLASAVE
-96 VKVWRF
+96 IKVWRF
-102 GGILAEHTWEKK
+102 GGILAEHSWEKK
-114 KITEWNKQN
+114 KITEWNNQN
-123 PDVQITWSNQDWA
+123 PDVKVGWSNQDWA

-144 AFKSKQ
+144 SFKARQ

-166 RLGVIRALDD
+166 RLGVIQALDD
-176 VDRNMVSSWK
+176 VDSNMVGSWK
-186 NRFVPEIWDTTIYK
+186 NRFVPEIWNTTIYK
-200 GKFYAIP
+200 GKFYANP
-207 TYVDVTTFLTY
+207 TYVDHTTFLTY
-218 NKAYVKTPPTTWQ
+218 NKAFVKTPPTTWQ

-245 KIPMVIAATKGTN
+245 KIPVVIAATKGTN

-342 EGSKNPDYGITVFPK
+342 KGSKNPDYGLTVFPK
-357 NSNPT
+357 NANPT

-414 VPATKENWTSPDVS
+414 VPATRANWASQ
-428 KVYPDLVKLYNKGT
+428 T
-442 LFKGAI
+442 L
-448 PMPAFPGLVQ
+448 
-458 METYMGEAL
+458 
-467 QSVVMGQQDVKS
+467 
-479 ALDRVAAKSQRV
+479 
-491 LKKVSK
+491 

>member
-1 MNLDVFSLYFQV
+1 
-13 LKIQNSFQTGSKYIF
+13 
-28 YKCKGENM
+28 M
-36 RPSVLMK
+36 RSNRLMK
-43 FKSLRSESLLRGQK
+43 LISLSGASLAEVQKQKKFEFRSIFRS
-57 HEDYKF
+57 
-63 AKFPRILINKHYKSL
+63 LINRESTVVS
-78 LIALLMCFI
+78 IALLIFMV
-87 SANLATAVE
+87 SVNLASAVE
-96 VKVWRF
+96 IKVWRF
-102 GGILAEHTWEKK
+102 GGILAEHSWEKK
-114 KITEWNKQN
+114 KITEWNNQN
-123 PDVQITWSNQDWA
+123 PDVKVVWSNQDWA

-144 AFKSKQ
+144 SFKARQ

-166 RLGVIRALDD
+166 RLGVIQALDD
-176 VDRNMVSSWK
+176 VDSNMVGSWK
-186 NRFVPEIWDTTIYK
+186 NRFVPEIWNTTIYK

-218 NKAYVKTPPTTWQ
+218 NKAFVKTPPTTWQ

-245 KIPMVIAATKGTN
+245 KIPVVIAATKGTN

-315 KAIVLLLEESAI
+315 KALVLLLEESAI

-342 EGSKNPDYGITVFPK
+342 KGSKNPDYGLTVFPK
-357 NSNPT
+357 NANPT

-414 VPATKENWTSPDVS
+414 VPATRANWASPDVV

-442 LFKGAI
+442 LFKGAL

-458 METYMGEAL
+458 MESYMGEAL
-467 QSVVMGQQDVKS
+467 QSVVMGQQDVQS
-479 ALDRVAAKSQRV
+479 ALDRVAKKSQRV
-491 LKKVSK
+491 LDKVSN

>member
-1 MNLDVFSLYFQV
+1 
-13 LKIQNSFQTGSKYIF
+13 
-28 YKCKGENM
+28 M
-36 RPSVLMK
+36 RSNRLMK
-43 FKSLRSESLLRGQK
+43 LISLSGASLAEVQKQKNIEFRSIFRS
-57 HEDYKF
+57 
-63 AKFPRILINKHYKSL
+63 LINRESKFFS
-78 LIALLMCFI
+78 IALLIFMV
-87 SANLATAVE
+87 SVNLASAVE
-96 VKVWRF
+96 IKVWRF
-102 GGILAEHTWEKK
+102 GGILAEHSWEKK
-114 KITEWNKQN
+114 KITEWNNQN
-123 PDVQITWSNQDWA
+123 PDVKVVWSNQDWA

-144 AFKSKQ
+144 SFKAKQ

-166 RLGVIRALDD
+166 RLGVIQALDD
-176 VDRNMVSSWK
+176 VDSNMVGSWK
-186 NRFVPEIWDTTIYK
+186 NRFVPEIWNTTIYK

-218 NKAYVKTPPTTWQ
+218 NKAFVKTPPTTWQ

-245 KIPMVIAATKGTN
+245 KIPVVIAATKGTN

-342 EGSKNPDYGITVFPK
+342 KGSKNPDYGLTVFPK
-357 NSNPT
+357 NANPT

-414 VPATKENWTSPDVS
+414 VPATRANWASPDVV

-442 LFKGAI
+442 LFKGAL

-458 METYMGEAL
+458 MESYMGEAL
-467 QSVVMGQQDVKS
+467 QSVVMGQQNVQS
-479 ALDRVAAKSQRV
+479 ALDRVAKKSQKV
-491 LKKVSK
+491 LNKVSN

>member
-1 MNLDVFSLYFQV
+1 
-13 LKIQNSFQTGSKYIF
+13 
-28 YKCKGENM
+28 M
-36 RPSVLMK
+36 RSNRLMK
-43 FKSLRSESLLRGQK
+43 LISLSGASLAEVQKQNKFEFRSIFRS
-57 HEDYKF
+57 
-63 AKFPRILINKHYKSL
+63 LINRESKFFS
-78 LIALLMCFI
+78 IALLIFMV
-87 SANLATAVE
+87 SVNLASAVE
-96 VKVWRF
+96 IKVWRF
-102 GGILAEHTWEKK
+102 GGILAEHSWEKK
-114 KITEWNKQN
+114 KITEWNNQN
-123 PDVQITWSNQDWA
+123 PDVKVVWSNQDWA

-144 AFKSKQ
+144 SFKARQ

-166 RLGVIRALDD
+166 RLGVIQALDD
-176 VDRNMVSSWK
+176 VDSNMVGSWK
-186 NRFVPEIWDTTIYK
+186 NRFVPEIWNTTIYK

-218 NKAYVKTPPTTWQ
+218 NKAFVKTPPTTWQ

-245 KIPMVIAATKGTN
+245 KIPVVIAATKGTN

-292 LQLYKD
+292 LQLYRD

-342 EGSKNPDYGITVFPK
+342 KGSKNPDYGLTVFPK
-357 NSNPT
+357 NANPT

-414 VPATKENWTSPDVS
+414 VPATRANWASPDVV
-428 KVYPDLVKLYNKGT
+428 KVYPDLVKLYNNGT
-442 LFKGAI
+442 LFKGAL

-458 METYMGEAL
+458 MESYMGEAL
-467 QSVVMGQQDVKS
+467 QSVVMGQQNVQS
-479 ALDRVAAKSQRV
+479 ALDRVAKKSQRV
-491 LKKVSK
+491 LNKVSN

>member
-1 MNLDVFSLYFQV
+1 
-13 LKIQNSFQTGSKYIF
+13 
-28 YKCKGENM
+28 M
-36 RPSVLMK
+36 RSNRLMK
-43 FKSLRSESLLRGQK
+43 LISLSGASLAEVQKQKKFEFRSIFRS
-57 HEDYKF
+57 
-63 AKFPRILINKHYKSL
+63 LINRESKFFS
-78 LIALLMCFI
+78 IALLIFMV
-87 SANLATAVE
+87 SVNLASAVE
-96 VKVWRF
+96 IKVWRF
-102 GGILAEHTWEKK
+102 GGILAEHSWEKK
-114 KITEWNKQN
+114 KITEWNNQN
-123 PDVQITWSNQDWA
+123 PDVKVVWSNQDWA

-144 AFKSKQ
+144 SFKARQ

-166 RLGVIRALDD
+166 RLGVIQALDD
-176 VDRNMVSSWK
+176 VDSNMVGSWK
-186 NRFVPEIWDTTIYK
+186 NRFVPEIWNTTIYK

-218 NKAYVKTPPTTWQ
+218 NKAFVKTPPTTWQ

-245 KIPMVIAATKGTN
+245 KIPIVIAATKGTN

-342 EGSKNPDYGITVFPK
+342 EGSKNPDYGLTVFPK
-357 NSNPT
+357 NANPT

-414 VPATKENWTSPDVS
+414 VPATRANWASPDIV

-442 LFKGAI
+442 LFKGAL

-458 METYMGEAL
+458 MESYMGEAL
-467 QSVVMGQQDVKS
+467 QSVVMGQQDVQS

-491 LKKVSK
+491 LNKVSN